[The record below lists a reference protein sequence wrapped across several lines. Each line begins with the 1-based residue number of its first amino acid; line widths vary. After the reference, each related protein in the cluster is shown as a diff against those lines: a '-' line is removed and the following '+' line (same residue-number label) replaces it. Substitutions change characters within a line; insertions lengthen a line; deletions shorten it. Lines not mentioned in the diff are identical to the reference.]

1 MKRLFLIA
9 AAVVISW
16 ACTAD
21 NRPVTLEQLPSAAKL
36 FIEANYPGEKI
47 SYAYADDDRVRPD
60 YTVRLS
66 NGVEIQFEHDGSL
79 EKISARAGVPAG
91 VVPVQITDYVKAYY
105 PDALI
110 IEYEVGRRE
119 YEVKLSNGLELQF
132 NASFRLKDIDD

>member
-36 FIEANYPGEKI
+36 FIEANYPGENI
-47 SYAYADDDRVRPD
+47 SYAYSDDDRVRPD

-105 PDALI
+105 PDALV

>member
-1 MKRLFLIA
+1 MKRLFLII
-9 AAVVISW
+9 AAVAVSW

-21 NRPVTLEQLPSAAKL
+21 NRPVNLDQLPSAAKL
-36 FIEANYPGEKI
+36 FIEANYPGEKV
-47 SYAYADDDRVRPD
+47 SYAYADDDLVRPD

-105 PDALI
+105 PDAVI
-110 IEYEVGRRE
+110 IEYEVGRKE
-119 YEVKLSNGLELQF
+119 YDVNLSNGLELKF
-132 NASFRLKDIDD
+132 NSKFHLKDIDD

>member
-21 NRPVTLEQLPSAAKL
+21 NRPVTLEKLPSAAKL
-36 FIEANYPGEKI
+36 FIEANYPGENI

-132 NASFRLKDIDD
+132 NANFRLKDIDD

>member
-1 MKRLFLIA
+1 M
-9 AAVVISW
+9 
-16 ACTAD
+16 
-21 NRPVTLEQLPSAAKL
+21 
-36 FIEANYPGEKI
+36 
-47 SYAYADDDRVRPD
+47 RPD

-105 PDALI
+105 PDALV